1 MLRFSNIYILCE
13 KLRVCVCVCASENEC
28 AFWRE
33 ECVLINTYL
42 SSALNLHPASFHPR
56 LPRNWFNSNKKENV
70 EEWDVSSHECDGGCN
85 DDIRMITT
93 TTSTCNKYNKF
104 KIYGIHFHSGISFS
118 SSFSFIFFC
127 VILFLLYFIITIFI
141 FINCN
146 KKEII

>member
-13 KLRVCVCVCASENEC
+13 KWRVCVCLGEWV
-28 AFWRE
+28 
-33 ECVLINTYL
+33 CVLKGGMCVNKYIFIVGSQPAPSIV
-42 SSALNLHPASFHPR
+42 SSR